1 MDTQNISVAAG
12 VIGVAIAALGLLLTW
27 YRREEKEER
36 KSSDGSTPRPL
47 GKRTRTRMFVA
58 LAVGIIFLALGGVVF
73 TFEVGMNGQNG
84 SGKGSAG
91 GKSSGVSAPLT
102 VAQYRGRLGQICS
115 DTYKKA
121 QQIDQSRPTRTVLGL
136 EIIIE
141 QDAVAAIRPLVPPK
155 AFAAR
160 NADMIAVW
168 DRKISLLSS
177 IYSRLHQLSD
187 SELESASIEADKLA
201 TEVAKIFRSLG
212 VPECVM

>member
-1 MDTQNISVAAG
+1 M
-12 VIGVAIAALGLLLTW
+12 AIAALGLLLTW

-36 KSSDGSTPRPL
+36 KSSNGSTPRPL
-47 GKRTRTRMFVA
+47 GKRTRTRTRMFVA
-58 LAVGIIFLALGGVVF
+58 LAVGIVSLALGGVVF
-73 TFEVGMNGQNG
+73 TFEVGMNGQDG

-102 VAQYRGRLGQICS
+102 AAQYRGRLGQICS

-155 AFAAR
+155 EFAAR

-168 DRKISLLSS
+168 NRKISLLAS
-177 IYSRLHQLSD
+177 IYSRLRQLSD
-187 SELESASIEADKLA
+187 SELESASIEADQLT
-201 TEVAKIFRSLG
+201 TEEAKIFRSLG
-212 VPECVM
+212 VPECAI